1 LDGDGPIGLAEGR
14 NLGWGLKILFW
25 EADMEYR
32 ASGSLIMDCLEAGTM
47 QQHGAAIL
55 DASLPAVCFYEH
67 RGYRTVGHGVKLV
80 YEIME
85 KRLGLIG
92 SP

>member
-1 LDGDGPIGLAEGR
+1 
-14 NLGWGLKILFW
+14 
-25 EADMEYR
+25 MEYR